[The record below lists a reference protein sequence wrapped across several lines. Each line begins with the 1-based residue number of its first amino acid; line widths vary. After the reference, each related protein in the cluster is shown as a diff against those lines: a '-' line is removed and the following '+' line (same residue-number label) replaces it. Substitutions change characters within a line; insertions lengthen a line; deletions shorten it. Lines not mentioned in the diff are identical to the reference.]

1 MKITNG
7 MILAAG
13 FGKRMHPLT
22 LKTPKPLL
30 LLHKKTLLERS
41 IELLID
47 NGINKIVINTHY
59 LADQIKTFVE
69 KKNYNIKIIISD
81 EQQLLLDT
89 GGGVYQGTK
98 VFKNNPFLVINPDT
112 LWRKSYSIEFK
123 KLEKLYFKE
132 KKSCLLLV
140 NKKLIF
146 NNSFKGDFNLK
157 DNIVS
162 RDITNQYVFTGLQI
176 LDKTAFDQNKE
187 KVFSMNKVW
196 DELISNK
203 KLLGI
208 QSSQKFYHLNTKEMF
223 DKISNL
229 KIID

>member
-208 QSSQKFYHLNTKEMF
+208 QSNQKFYHLNTKEMF

>member
-47 NGINKIVINTHY
+47 NGINKILINTHY

-98 VFKNNPFLVINPDT
+98 VFKNNPFLVVNPDT

>member
-98 VFKNNPFLVINPDT
+98 VFKNNPFLVVNPDT